1 MILEYF
7 ILILLF
13 IALVICGLIIY
24 KSYYHKRKLVQLN
37 EILQKENKEFLNRIH
52 SLELENSK
60 FRLNPHL
67 FKNTLNSIQSY
78 AFRTYQVLEKLGGV
92 LDYILYDS
100 NVSYISIKEEL
111 EFAQNFI
118 ELNKIKL
125 SPIFDIRVRMIV
137 NEANPFY
144 NEALIAPLIS
154 AYFIENAFKHG
165 DFQRKD
171 AFISIMFELKED
183 EFDLTVSNTIN
194 KSPMFSSKGGIGK
207 ENMKKRLEILYGNSC
222 RLNYSVENDI
232 HTAHLKIKL
241 RDVQNK
247 MRHNR

>member
-1 MILEYF
+1 
-7 ILILLF
+7 
-13 IALVICGLIIY
+13 LVICGLIIY